1 MNASGREGARW
12 GSIALGLLVAILAG
26 AMISPILRTLF
37 GLAAEPLGERGDF
50 TVAVV
55 VFLVSGFLVYLLGG
69 YVAASSPAL
78 AICSPTSSGGAL
90 ELEDFLKEMDSSRPG
105 LIGVEELADD
115 REATRERWWRPR
127 LLKRKGS

>member
-12 GSIALGLLVAILAG
+12 GSVALGLLVAILAG

-69 YVAASSPAL
+69 YVAARL
-78 AICSPTSSGGAL
+78 AGFSGVSTA
-90 ELEDFLKEMDSSRPG
+90 P
-105 LIGVEELADD
+105 
-115 REATRERWWRPR
+115 
-127 LLKRKGS
+127 